1 MLLGGFICLCGYDC
15 QTDMATMS
23 LMDAPCKIILGVS
36 RLPSCHLAAA
46 HCTLAGRRKIPLE
59 KRTADCRLRNSRRYK
74 HHRRKAKANRFPGTR
89 KGKGGGAAPTGS
101 SVPSSRPP
109 LGLNSTNNSEGDGI
123 RKFSNTAVH
132 DRTMDET
139 YVAKYNY
146 SSTRQDELSLIK
158 GMSVI
163 VISKENDGW
172 WQGKNTDGDV
182 GWFPSN
188 YVEESMEPSGGD
200 MHNNHVSGNTV
211 VSAAKPVLEVARALY
226 PFNSGND
233 EELPFEAGD
242 MFDIIS
248 KPESDPEWY
257 EARNAEGRTGLVPRN
272 YIEAVPGAPSVF
284 LPEVTN
290 YDDVSQD
297 LSSGNSPSVNAGNG
311 DGSYNMSAKPWYFG
325 SVRRAVAESMLHR
338 AGNSEFIVRDSE
350 STVGDLSV
358 SMKAPDRI
366 KHFKVSLRSGKYCI
380 GQRKFDS
387 VDELIEHYRKAPIYT
402 APDIG
407 KIYLGQPLP
416 R

>member
-1 MLLGGFICLCGYDC
+1 MSALNEDVVIALYDYQAKDQEELSIRKNEQLTLLDGTGPWYKVRNKM
-15 QTDMATMS
+15 MAVGLVPSNYVKCKGES
-23 LMDAPCKIILGVS
+23 LVNRI
-36 RLPSCHLAAA
+36 
-46 HCTLAGRRKIPLE
+46 
-59 KRTADCRLRNSRRYK
+59 
-74 HHRRKAKANRFPGTR
+74 ANRFPGTR
-89 KGKGGGAAPTGS
+89 KGKGGGATPVTNTGRLES

-123 RKFSNTAVH
+123 RKFSNTLSH
-132 DRTMDET
+132 ERTMDET

-146 SSTRQDELSLIK
+146 TSTRQDELSLIK

-163 VISKENDGW
+163 VITKENDGW
-172 WQGKNTDGDV
+172 WQGKNNDGDV

-188 YVEESMEPSGGD
+188 YVEENLEPSGGD
-200 MHNNHVSGNTV
+200 MRNNHVSSNTI

-226 PFNSGND
+226 PFNSGNE
-233 EELPFEAGD
+233 EELPFETGD

-272 YIEAVPGAPSVF
+272 YIETVPGAPSVF

-290 YDDVSQD
+290 YDDVSND
-297 LSSGNSPSVNAGNG
+297 ISSGNSPTMIAGNG
-311 DGSYNMSAKPWYFG
+311 DGSHSMSNKPWYFG
-325 SVRRAVAESMLHR
+325 PVRRAEAENMLYQAR
-338 AGNSEFIVRDSE
+338 NSEFIVRDSE

-358 SMKAPDRI
+358 SMKAPDKI

-387 VDELIEHYRKAPIYT
+387 VEDLIEHYRKAPIYT